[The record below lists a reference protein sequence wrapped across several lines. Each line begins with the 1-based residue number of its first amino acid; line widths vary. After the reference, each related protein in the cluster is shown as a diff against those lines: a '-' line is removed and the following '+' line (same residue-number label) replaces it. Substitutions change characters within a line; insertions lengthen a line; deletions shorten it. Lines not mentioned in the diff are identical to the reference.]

1 MTGRARRPPA
11 PWPTPWR
18 SGLVA
23 LAALAVALALAAGAL
38 HAPAEDVR
46 LLAVYLAVSGLASL
60 TIGWGVARLGWRLP
74 WGGLHLR
81 VALAIALGTLVALA
95 NIAVTAALMFLSPH
109 DLALLGLLLGF
120 ALVLSLA
127 FGAALAGSLTADLR
141 RLADGARRMAAGDL
155 AARVAV
161 AGDDEVGELARAF
174 NAMAAAVQA
183 AFGRQ
188 RRAEQARRDLIAAVS
203 HDLRTPLTALRA
215 MAEALQDG
223 VVADPATTR
232 RYLRTMLGEIGRLDA
247 LIADLFELSRLDAGE
262 LRLDRRPVAIA
273 ALIEATILG
282 QQAQAERQGVRLE
295 HEDDDSPTPV
305 AVDPARVQR
314 VLANLVQNALQHTP
328 AGGRVTVRA
337 RSDGAMVEVE
347 VADTGAGIAA
357 HALPHVFERFYR
369 ADPARGRE
377 HGGAGLGL
385 AIARGLVEAHGGRIW
400 AESEVDRGTI
410 VRFTLPTPAHGHEA
424 APTVGRSTIGANPG
438 A

>member
-1 MTGRARRPPA
+1 MSGGARRPPV
-11 PWPTPWR
+11 PWPVPWR

-23 LAALAVALALAAGAL
+23 LAALALALALAAGAL
-38 HAPAEDVR
+38 QAPAEDVR
-46 LLAVYLAVSGLASL
+46 LLAVYLAASGLASL
-60 TIGWGVARLGWRLP
+60 TAAWVVARLGWRLP

-95 NIAVTAALMFLSPH
+95 NVAVTAALMFLSPH

-141 RLADGARRMAAGDL
+141 RLAGAARRMAAGDL

-161 AGDDEVGELARAF
+161 AGDDEVGELALAF
-174 NAMAAAVQA
+174 NTMAASVQA

-215 MAEALQDG
+215 MAEALEDG
-223 VVADPATTR
+223 VVADPATTG
-232 RYLRTMLGEIGRLDA
+232 RYLRTMQAEIGRLDA

-262 LRLDRRPVAIA
+262 LRLDRRAVVIA
-273 ALIEATILG
+273 DLIEATVLG
-282 QQAQAERQGVRLE
+282 QRALAERQGVRLD
-295 HEDDDSPTPV
+295 HETDGSSTV
-305 AVDPARVQR
+305 LKVDPARVQR
-314 VLANLVQNALQHTP
+314 VLANLIQNALQHTP
-328 AGGRVTVRA
+328 PGGRVTVRA
-337 RSDGAMVEVE
+337 RRDGATVEVA
-347 VADTGAGIAA
+347 VADTGVGIAA

-400 AESEVDRGTI
+400 AESEVDRGTT
-410 VRFTLPTPAHGHEA
+410 VRFTLPP
-424 APTVGRSTIGANPG
+424 PTDQPVGSRQ
-438 A
+438 